1 METGGPGSYDIAY
14 CSATWVDVAMGHFDR
29 TLNYISDLQKA
40 ETPGAV
46 AEKLLGVT
54 SAFGL
59 TALMAGTVPQP
70 GTPTRRQKDH
80 VLLCDWPV
88 EWLERYVARNYV
100 DHDPVVSR
108 MKQLQAPFQWRDAA
122 DEIKVDR
129 DGEVVMGDA
138 GEFRLK
144 DGLAFPLVTL
154 DGQIVMVSLG
164 GERVEMSGLEFGMI
178 SLVATYA
185 VGRAMQL
192 LSDTDR
198 VIDHIE
204 LTPRE
209 RECLRWAA
217 AGKSE
222 WEISQI
228 LGISEHTSEKHLLN
242 AKFKLGA
249 VNRVQAVAEAIR
261 RGYI

>member
-1 METGGPGSYDIAY
+1 
-14 CSATWVDVAMGHFDR
+14 MGHFDT
-29 TLNYISDLQKA
+29 TLAYMSSLQQA
-40 ETPGAV
+40 DTAAQVCER
-46 AEKLLGVT
+46 LLDVT
-54 SAFGL
+54 SQFGL

-70 GTPTRRQKDH
+70 GTPTGKQKDH
-80 VLLCDWPV
+80 LLLCDYPV
-88 EWLERYVARNYV
+88 EWLERYVARNYI
-100 DHDPVVSR
+100 DHDPLVTR
-108 MKQLQAPFQWRDAA
+108 MRQTPAPIQWRDAA
-122 DEIKVDR
+122 EGIRINR
-129 DGEVVMGDA
+129 DVEHVMGEA
-138 GEFRLK
+138 AEFKLK

-154 DGQIVMVSLG
+154 DGQIMMVSLG
-164 GERVEMSGLEFGMI
+164 GERIEMSGMEFGMV

-185 VGRAMQL
+185 IGRAMQL
-192 LSDTDR
+192 ASTPER
-198 VIDHIE
+198 TIEHID

-209 RECLRWAA
+209 RECLKWAA
-217 AGKSE
+217 VGKSE

>member
-1 METGGPGSYDIAY
+1 
-14 CSATWVDVAMGHFDR
+14 MGHFDR
-29 TLNYISDLQKA
+29 TLAYIGDLQRA
-40 ETPGAV
+40 ETPDAV
-46 AEKLLGVT
+46 CEKLINVT

-70 GTPTRRQKDH
+70 GTPTRKQKDH

-108 MKQLQAPFQWRDAA
+108 MKHLQAPFQWRDAA
-122 DEIKVDR
+122 EEIRIDH
-129 DGEVVMGDA
+129 DGEIVMGDA
-138 GEFRLK
+138 GEFKLR

-164 GERVEMSGLEFGMI
+164 GERIEMSGVEFGMI

-185 VGRAMQL
+185 IGRAMQL
-192 LSDTDR
+192 HNTQTPT
-198 VIDHIE
+198 IEHIE

-209 RECLRWAA
+209 RECLKWAA
-217 AGKSE
+217 VGKSE

-242 AKFKLGA
+242 AKTKLGA

>member
-1 METGGPGSYDIAY
+1 MSQ
-14 CSATWVDVAMGHFDR
+14 FDR
-29 TLNYISDLQKA
+29 TLEYMDQLQHA
-40 ETPGAV
+40 DTAAAVCET
-46 AEKLLGVT
+46 LLGVT
-54 SAFGL
+54 SHFGL

-70 GTPTRRQKDH
+70 GTPRGQQKDH

-100 DHDPVVSR
+100 DHDPVVSH
-108 MKQLQAPFQWRDAA
+108 MKELQAPFQWREASRG
-122 DEIKVDR
+122 IRVDR
-129 DGEVVMGDA
+129 SSGEVMGDA
-138 GEFRLK
+138 REFKLR

-154 DGQIVMVSLG
+154 EGQIVMVSLG
-164 GERVEMSGLEFGMI
+164 GEAVELSGAEFGLV
-178 SLVATYA
+178 SLVSTYA

-192 LSDTDR
+192 HTMAANT
-198 VIDHIE
+198 IDHIE

-209 RECLRWAA
+209 RECLKWAA
-217 AGKSE
+217 VGKSE

-242 AKFKLGA
+242 AKSKLGA

-261 RGYI
+261 RGYIS

>member
-1 METGGPGSYDIAY
+1 
-14 CSATWVDVAMGHFDR
+14 MGHFDR
-29 TLNYISDLQKA
+29 TLAYIGDLQQA

-46 AEKLLGVT
+46 CERLLDVT
-54 SAFGL
+54 SEFGL
-59 TALMAGTVPQP
+59 TALMAGTVPKP
-70 GTPTRRQKDH
+70 GTPTGKQKDH

-122 DEIKVDR
+122 EEIRIDR
-129 DGEVVMGDA
+129 GGEVVMGDA
-138 GEFRLK
+138 GEFKLK

-164 GERVEMSGLEFGMI
+164 GEQIEMSGLEFGMI
-178 SLVATYA
+178 SLVATFA
-185 VGRAMQL
+185 IARAMQL
-192 LSDTDR
+192 HSMPGST
-198 VIDHIE
+198 IE
-204 LTPRE
+204 HVDLTPRE
-209 RECLRWAA
+209 RECMKWAA

-242 AKFKLGA
+242 AKQKLGA

>member
-1 METGGPGSYDIAY
+1 
-14 CSATWVDVAMGHFDR
+14 MGHFDR
-29 TLNYISDLQKA
+29 TLTYISDLQQA
-40 ETPGAV
+40 GTPGAV
-46 AEKLLGVT
+46 AEKLLDVT

-122 DEIKVDR
+122 EEIKIDR
-129 DGEVVMGDA
+129 GGETVMGDA
-138 GEFRLK
+138 GEFKLK

-164 GERVEMSGLEFGMI
+164 GEQVEMSGLEFGMI

-185 VGRAMQL
+185 IGRAMQL
-192 LSDTDR
+192 HSGIDR
-198 VIDHIE
+198 EADHIE

-209 RECLRWAA
+209 RECMRWAA

>member
-1 METGGPGSYDIAY
+1 MSQ
-14 CSATWVDVAMGHFDR
+14 FDQ
-29 TLNYISDLQKA
+29 TLAFINEIQHMDTA
-40 ETPGAV
+40 GAV
-46 AEKLLGVT
+46 CEKLLGIT

-70 GTPTRRQKDH
+70 GTPTRRQKEH

-88 EWLERYVARNYV
+88 EWLERYVSRNYV

-122 DEIKVDR
+122 HDVRIDKSSEL
-129 DGEVVMGDA
+129 VMGDA
-138 GEFRLK
+138 GEFKLR

-154 DGQIVMVSLG
+154 DGQVVMVSLG
-164 GERVEMSGLEFGMI
+164 GEQIELSGAQFGMI
-178 SLVATYA
+178 SLVSTYA

-192 LSDTDR
+192 STMPGR
-198 VIDHIE
+198 TIDHVV

-209 RECLRWAA
+209 RECLTWAA
-217 AGKSE
+217 VGKSE

-242 AKFKLGA
+242 AKSKLGA

-261 RGYI
+261 RGYIS